1 MPICH
6 WHDNA
11 FLSPT
16 IFQTKEIVHGLDM
29 AMKFSSKKLM
39 HSYSHT
45 HTHIYIE
52 RERENN
58 ITWSANDSFPF
69 KIAFIAA
76 NWSSNTP

>member
-1 MPICH
+1 
-6 WHDNA
+6 
-11 FLSPT
+11 
-16 IFQTKEIVHGLDM
+16 M